1 MNIITQLQEPYK
13 NGKIEIAPEWSEVLK
28 IVSCAKP
35 ISVRGFAGKS
45 QDRIPAGSV
54 SVVRITGWHGPQT
67 SNTAALVEQLSG
79 KTPGNLIVINTV
91 TCVVNGQLHV
101 RVANISDED
110 VWLQPHTRIGVLHEI
125 NVMDT

>member
-1 MNIITQLQEPYK
+1 MEP
-13 NGKIEIAPEWSEVLK
+13 
-28 IVSCAKP
+28 
-35 ISVRGFAGKS
+35 
-45 QDRIPAGSV
+45 
-54 SVVRITGWHGPQT
+54 
-67 SNTAALVEQLSG
+67 LSG

-125 NVMDT
+125 NDVMDTKNTKNTVDFKRVSINEEMMFARESTTEQERAQPSVCPIDLSAVECTPERR